1 MDQTELMANADAV
14 YRFLLGLTADE
25 NLSEEL
31 TQQTLYEAVRAAH
44 RYDGTCKLS
53 TWLCQIAKRRY

>member
-31 TQQTLYEAVRAAH
+31 TQQTLYEAVRSAH
-44 RYDGTCKLS
+44 L
-53 TWLCQIAKRRY
+53 